1 MRRPAARTTTVLA
14 GALLLLVT
22 GCSSSGDNDKVQTIE
37 AATAA
42 VSPPVSGQPAG
53 GVVTLNTPVAAT
65 VFDPSN
71 GTVAMLTPD
80 ARDLILLPAA
90 AAGSPLPPAGALTD
104 IPRRDI
110 ALPGGVAYLSAP
122 LDGTVAVPA
131 GRAVVRV
138 NLASGETS
146 TTPVDGDVQS
156 VALLGDG
163 RLAVGTAD
171 GSVRELDANGTETHR
186 VTGLVSV
193 DALGVTGDKI
203 TALDRRQTSV
213 TDVKLADGRLGMAL
227 RAGEGATNLVTDHVG
242 RVLVTD
248 TTGGEL
254 ISLTTD
260 PLMMHQRFPVPNS
273 PYAIAVD
280 ESTNLVWVTVTAT
293 NEVIGF
299 DLSSGIPV
307 EKHRYPTVRQPN
319 AVAVDGK
326 TGALYVASGAGD
338 GLQRIDT
345 RGQ

>member
-1 MRRPAARTTTVLA
+1 MRGPAARTTTVLA

-22 GCSSSGDNDKVQTIE
+22 GCSSSGDNDKVKTIE
-37 AATAA
+37 PATAA
-42 VSPPVSGQPAG
+42 ASPATSTAPAG
-53 GVVTLNTPVAAT
+53 NVVSIGAADVAASVYDAAT
-65 VFDPSN
+65 D
-71 GTVAMLTPD
+71 TVALLTPD
-80 ARDLILLPAA
+80 AKRLLVMPAA
-90 AAGSPLPPAGALTD
+90 VGSVPGAAD
-104 IPRRDI
+104 IPLKVVE
-110 ALPGGVAYLSAP
+110 LPGGVASLGAP
-122 LDGTVAVPA
+122 ADGTVAVPA

-138 NLASGETS
+138 NLASGET
-146 TTPVDGDVQS
+146 TTNPVDGDVQS
-156 VALLGDG
+156 VALLGEG

-171 GSVRELDANGTETHR
+171 GSVRELDASGTETHR

-193 DALGVTGDKI
+193 DALGVTGDKL

-213 TDVKLADGRLGMAL
+213 TDVKLADGDLGLAL
-227 RAGEGATNLVTDHVG
+227 RTGEGATNLVTDRVG

-260 PLMMHQRFPVPNS
+260 PLMMHQRYPVPNS

-280 ESTNLVWVTVTAT
+280 ETTNLVWVTATAT

-319 AVAVDGK
+319 SVAVDGK
-326 TGALYVASGAGD
+326 TGALYVASAAGG